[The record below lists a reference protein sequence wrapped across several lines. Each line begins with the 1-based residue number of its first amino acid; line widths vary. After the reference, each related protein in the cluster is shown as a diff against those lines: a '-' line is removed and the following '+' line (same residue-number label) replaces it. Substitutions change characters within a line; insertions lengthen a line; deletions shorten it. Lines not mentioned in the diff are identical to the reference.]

1 VFICFDEHVTFPF
14 EFKEPPPP
22 RKKHGVRNFLIS
34 ISALLIVGIAVV
46 GIYLVNLSSTFDSA
60 KKIDVEEVFPEE
72 TTRPGVAVN
81 ASQNILLLGSDTRG
95 DVSGDIND
103 VRGSRS
109 DSMMIVHIS
118 ASRDSVHIMSIM
130 RDSWVDIPGHGKA
143 KMNAALAYGGVP
155 LAVQTIEGLIGSRID
170 RVALVDFEG
179 FKGITNALGGVE
191 IDNPVAFDSS
201 SILGKRFALG
211 LNTLNGE
218 EALAFVRERYA
229 FNDGDYQRAR
239 NQQIYIKG
247 VLKEVISAETLTNP
261 VTINNLVSSVAPYL
275 TVDAGFTS
283 AYAAG
288 LGVELR
294 NIRMDDMTF
303 FTMPTLGT
311 GMQGDQSVV
320 NVDWDQVA
328 LLQQRFRDD
337 TLSGYQVPPP
347 PAG

>member
-1 VFICFDEHVTFPF
+1 M
-14 EFKEPPPP
+14 
-22 RKKHGVRNFLIS
+22 
-34 ISALLIVGIAVV
+34 
-46 GIYLVNLSSTFDSA
+46 
-60 KKIDVEEVFPEE
+60 EEVFPEE
-72 TTRPGVAVN
+72 TTRPATAVN
-81 ASQNILLLGSDTRG
+81 ASQNILLMGTDTRG
-95 DVSGDIND
+95 EVSDDIND
-103 VRGSRS
+103 VKGTRS
-109 DSMMIVHIS
+109 DTMMVVHIS
-118 ASRDSVHIMSIM
+118 AARDSVHIMSIM

-143 KMNAALAYGGVP
+143 KMNAALAFGGVP
-155 LAVQTIEGLIGSRID
+155 LAVQTIEGMIGSRID

-191 IDNPVAFDSS
+191 IDNPIAFDSS
-201 SILGKRFALG
+201 SIKGKHFELG

-229 FNDGDYQRAR
+229 FSDGDYQRAR

-247 VLKEVISAETLTNP
+247 VLRKILSAETLTNP

-275 TVDAGFTS
+275 TVDAEFTS

-311 GMQGDQSVV
+311 GMEGDQSVV
-320 NVDWDQVA
+320 YVDPEQMA
-328 LLQQRFRDD
+328 LIQQHFRDD
-337 TLSGYQVPPP
+337 TMSEYQVPPP
-347 PAG
+347 PGG

>member
-1 VFICFDEHVTFPF
+1 VFVWLDESVSFPF

-22 RKKHGVRNFLIS
+22 PKRHGVRNFFVFV
-34 ISALLIVGIAVV
+34 SALLVIAIAVV
-46 GIYLVNLSSTFDSA
+46 GVYLVNLSSTFDSA
-60 KKIDVEEVFPEE
+60 KKIEVEQVFPEE
-72 TTRPGVAVN
+72 TARPEVAVN
-81 ASQNILLLGSDTRG
+81 ASQNILLMGSDTRG

-103 VRGSRS
+103 VKGSRS
-109 DSMMIVHIS
+109 DSMMVVHIS
-118 ASRDSVHIMSIM
+118 ANRDSVHIMSIM

-143 KMNAALAYGGVP
+143 KMNAALAFGGVP

-201 SILGKRFALG
+201 NMLGKHFSLG
-211 LNTLNGE
+211 MNTLNGD

-229 FNDGDYQRAR
+229 FSDGDYQRAR

-247 VLKEVISAETLTNP
+247 VLRKVVSAETLTNP
-261 VTINNLVSSVAPYL
+261 VTINNLVSSVAPHL

-288 LGVELR
+288 LGLELR
-294 NIRMDDMTF
+294 NIRMDNMTF

-328 LLQQRFRDD
+328 ALQQHFRDD
-337 TLSGYQVPPP
+337 TLSAYQVPPP
-347 PAG
+347 PGG

>member
-1 VFICFDEHVTFPF
+1 VTFPF

-22 RKKHGVRNFLIS
+22 PKRHGVRNFFII
-34 ISALLIVGIAVV
+34 ISALLVVAIAVA

-60 KKIDVEEVFPEE
+60 KKIEVEEVFPED
-72 TTRPGVAVN
+72 TARPAPAVN
-81 ASQNILLLGSDTRG
+81 DSQNILLMGSDTRAA
-95 DVSGDIND
+95 VSEDIND
-103 VRGSRS
+103 VKGTRS
-109 DSMMIVHIS
+109 DTMMVVHIS
-118 ASRDSVHIMSIM
+118 AERDSVHIMSIM

-155 LAVQTIEGLIGSRID
+155 LAVQTIEGMIGSRID
-170 RVALVDFEG
+170 RVALVDFQG

-191 IDNPVAFDSS
+191 IDNPIAFESTS
-201 SILGKRFALG
+201 MPNKSFALG

-247 VLKEVISAETLTNP
+247 VLRKILSAETLTNP
-261 VTINNLVSSVAPYL
+261 VTINNLVSSLAPFL
-275 TVDAGFTS
+275 TVDAGFNST
-283 AYAAG
+283 YAAG

-328 LLQQRFRDD
+328 LIQQHFRDD
-337 TLSGYQVPPP
+337 TLSEYQVPPP
-347 PAG
+347 PGG